1 MEGDPVEQ
9 TEGFYARVYAL
20 VGQIPPGRVVSY
32 GQIAWALGAPRMARQ
47 VGWAMRRCSD
57 ALPWQRVVRA
67 DGSIAGGG
75 YAALR
80 RALLEGEGIPSPPT
94 GAWIW
99 RAARGRFRRRRCTM
113 AKHRDE
119 ADFRVWY
126 EEVYC
131 KEKG

>member
-1 MEGDPVEQ
+1 MEQ

-47 VGWAMRRCSD
+47 VGWAMRRCGERC
-57 ALPWQRVVRA
+57 WRGRA
-67 DGSIAGGG
+67 S
-75 YAALR
+75 
-80 RALLEGEGIPSPPT
+80 PSPPT

-113 AKHRDE
+113 AEHRDE

-131 KEKG
+131 KEEG